1 MGNIVYG
8 KEYDRNGFPV
18 YGGRFKDGTWDGVG
32 EVLGKEA
39 LKCKGYS
46 RYGNYSN
53 SKIVGYWNEI
63 GKIKARKFNGFGVSY
78 ANNAKITIKYI
89 DFNKREEKIEEHLSF
104 QQSYKQTMT
113 NLSKNTTNM
122 NSLDNTYCIN
132 KPDTKSDGGE
142 LSGDVTFISDINE
155 FDNEKNQE
163 SDNQSD
169 SYEGETD
176 DKECE
181 AYAQKMFED
190 NTNYISKFLFK
201 KNNTTKNLLLLRD

>member
-1 MGNIVYG
+1 
-8 KEYDRNGFPV
+8 
-18 YGGRFKDGTWDGVG
+18 
-32 EVLGKEA
+32 
-39 LKCKGYS
+39 
-46 RYGNYSN
+46 
-53 SKIVGYWNEI
+53 
-63 GKIKARKFNGFGVSY
+63 
-78 ANNAKITIKYI
+78 
-89 DFNKREEKIEEHLSF
+89 
-104 QQSYKQTMT
+104 
-113 NLSKNTTNM
+113 M